1 MFVLIESIRYTVVP
15 EGTVEM
21 GFVAGAVLTAVA
33 LGMVWM
39 LYVVGKRNL
48 FKKYL
53 LRSDESDKKEILGV
67 INNLEA
73 ETDFLC
79 RKTNTAYFKSMA
91 NEYHTL
97 VCFLKRRDIP

>member
-21 GFVAGAVLTAVA
+21 SFLAGVVLTALA
-33 LGMVWM
+33 LGILLI
-39 LYVVGKRNL
+39 LYTVGKRNL

-79 RKTNTAYFKSMA
+79 RKTNTTYFKSMA
-91 NEYHTL
+91 NEYHSL